1 MLKRNRK
8 KPLIALSMGL
18 LIGIQGMAA
27 PQTASLVKA
36 EENAAITEDVFCGA
50 VAEWENVPFDQLN
63 TEPNLV
69 QLKAVSDGTYLY
81 GFASARKLSEQFE
94 VYVAVKDKDGCDMS
108 SIWPDATNVS
118 CKMDENGCVY
128 RYEGSQWI
136 DSGEKGTVHRKGS
149 TVEVQLPLS
158 GLADEAT
165 VLGVAIMESETSTMP
180 GKKRELLK
188 VDLSEELTEGIISM
202 EDDSVSEWDD
212 ISNVV
217 KNNPEDT
224 MYNMKTTRSQERL
237 YVLTTSK
244 YGDFTTDVVYYI
256 DTDADSGCQ
265 VDDYSGVDYVVKDAR
280 LHKVETDN
288 TLGEEI
294 CSVDLDY
301 YAESIELQIYLED
314 LGNPETI
321 SVAFAGK
328 GYDGNTY
335 DDTTVPNKS
344 MTIPSDGTYFG
355 VNASFE
361 MEREEGLY
369 YPKESFESF
378 TNPYI
383 GWAGWANQYGST
395 ETAYDYDLAYVG
407 IKWRELEPEK
417 GKYDFEAIRE
427 IYHIDELVADG
438 KRINLRFIM
447 DNPDSAATGK
457 CMDIP
462 KWLYDEL
469 VAEHGED
476 GAGTYYYREDMPGGI
491 AGSIGSG
498 FSPNYD
504 SELLLGYHEKAIEA
518 LAKEFDDPSVV
529 GFVQVG
535 SIGHWA
541 EFHTWPA
548 GTGMFPTPAGATKY
562 MEPYTKYFKKVKLG
576 IRKPYP
582 YAAANGFGLFND
594 IFGVSEYANTESFL
608 EYIEQGCSDMGEG
621 ATLQDVRDSKMPDF
635 WKTNYSGGE
644 FASGNVRLHLTD
656 PGTIGCLQ
664 QVRDSHTSW
673 LGPCSVTAFTKDM
686 DDAYEYQVNV
696 EAMQKLMGY
705 RFSLRSVTQQET
717 AAAGDEITL
726 NMMWDNKGVA
736 PMYYNWPMEISLIDE
751 EGKVVY
757 SELLDVGIAEW
768 LPGANEKACVF
779 TIPKRLAGGNYTLA
793 VAVADPKTE
802 EPAVKLAM
810 EGGREDLRYPLYQ
823 MTVSGSVNPVWFLVI
838 LVVAGA
844 VVLSILH
851 KHKKTK

>member
-1 MLKRNRK
+1 MLNRK
-8 KPLIALSMGL
+8 IKKPVLALGMGL
-18 LIGIQGMAA
+18 LIGIQGLAV
-27 PQTASLVKA
+27 PQWTTVARA
-36 EENAAITEDVFCGA
+36 EEETLITEDVFSGA
-50 VAEWENVPFDQLN
+50 KDEWENVPFDQLN
-63 TEPNLV
+63 LEPNLV
-69 QLKAVSDGTYLY
+69 QLKAVSDGAFLY
-81 GFASARKLSEQFE
+81 GFSSARKLSDTFE
-94 VYVAVKDKDGCDMS
+94 VYIAVDGTEGLDMTD
-108 SIWPDATNVS
+108 IWPDATNVS
-118 CKMDENGCVY
+118 YKMNEAGLL
-128 RYEGSQWI
+128 SQYDGNRWVEM
-136 DSGEKGTVHRKGS
+136 GELGKTHRKGS
-149 TVEVQLPLS
+149 TVEFQVPLS
-158 GLADEAT
+158 SLPEGAT
-165 VLGVAIMESETSTMP
+165 AFGMAIMENEVSAMP
-180 GKKRELLK
+180 AKKKELLK
-188 VDLSEELTEGIISM
+188 VDLAQAVAEGTVSM

-224 MYNMKTTRSQERL
+224 MYNMLTTRSQERL
-237 YVLTTSK
+237 YTLVTSK

-256 DTDADSGCQ
+256 DTDANGGYT
-265 VDDYSGVDYVVKDAR
+265 VDNYSGVDYVVKEAK
-280 LHKVETDN
+280 LHKAEADN

-321 SVAFAGK
+321 SIAFAGK
-328 GYDGNTY
+328 GYDGNTF
-335 DDTTVPNKS
+335 DDTTVPNKE
-344 MTIPSDGTYFG
+344 MTIPSDGTYFE
-355 VNASFE
+355 VKSSFE
-361 MEREEGLY
+361 MVREEGVY
-369 YPKESFESF
+369 YPKESFDSF

-417 GKYDFEAIRE
+417 GKYDFESIRE
-427 IYHIDELVADG
+427 IYHIDELIADG

-447 DNPDSAATGK
+447 DNPDSEATGK

-462 KWLYDEL
+462 QWLYDEL
-469 VAEHGED
+469 VAENGEE

-504 SELLLGYHEKAIEA
+504 SELLLAYHEKAIEA
-518 LAKEFDDPSVV
+518 LAKEFDDPSIV

-548 GTGMFPTPAGATKY
+548 GTGEFPTPAGATKY
-562 MEPYTKYFKKVKLG
+562 MEPYTKYFKNVKLG

-608 EYIEQGCSDMGEG
+608 EYIEQGCTDMGEG

-673 LGPCSVTAFTKDM
+673 LGPCSVAAFTTDM
-686 DDAYEYQVNV
+686 SDAYDYKVNV

-705 RFSLRSVTQQET
+705 RFNLRSVTKQDA

-726 NMMWDNKGVA
+726 SMVWDNKGVA
-736 PMYYNWPMEISLIDE
+736 PMYYNWPLEISLINE
-751 EGKVVY
+751 EGEVAS
-757 SELLDVGIAEW
+757 SELIDVGITEW
-768 LPGANEKACVF
+768 LPGANESEIIF
-779 TIPKRLAGGNYTLA
+779 TIPKRLKGGNYTLA
-793 VAVADPKTE
+793 VAAADPDTE
-802 EPAVKLAM
+802 QPAVKLAM
-810 EGGREDLRYPLYQ
+810 EEGREDLRYPLYQ
-823 MTVSGSVNPVWFLVI
+823 MAISGSLNFVWI
-838 LVVAGA
+838 LAAIA
-844 VVLSILH
+844 VVGVIVVCVLH
-851 KHKKTK
+851 KRKNKK